1 MRKSSKGE
9 REIKMSVI
17 SDFRKKLR
25 SNPETAKLLMPG
37 TKYEV
42 LLDLD
47 GDGKM
52 DFALMDTTGDG
63 NPDTFAIDMTGNGSL
78 NIYFYDA
85 DGDSVADSVQFYRDG
100 TDKPSYIKIPGDD
113 DEKLK
118 ALARSI
124 QEGMARADAEDLI
137 TRFNRIRNIIGGF
150 VEAYHKA
157 GTLGQ
162 MRAAMKADPEMA
174 KLLCS
179 SPKNELFFDL
189 DGDGVADFALIDTN
203 RTGDID
209 TLGIDL
215 YGDGEFDLY
224 LSNTDEVPGPDM
236 VLYYKTGEDE
246 PTQSSDNPILAE
258 ALAPVAKKFRD
269 TLRAEF
275 TAKNLV
281 EALKTYKLEA
291 IAEMKKVRAAI
302 EAEK

>member
-1 MRKSSKGE
+1 
-9 REIKMSVI
+9 
-17 SDFRKKLR
+17 
-25 SNPETAKLLMPG
+25 
-37 TKYEV
+37 
-42 LLDLD
+42 
-47 GDGKM
+47 
-52 DFALMDTTGDG
+52 
-63 NPDTFAIDMTGNGSL
+63 
-78 NIYFYDA
+78 
-85 DGDSVADSVQFYRDG
+85 
-100 TDKPSYIKIPGDD
+100 
-113 DEKLK
+113 
-118 ALARSI
+118 
-124 QEGMARADAEDLI
+124 MARADAEDLI

>member
-1 MRKSSKGE
+1 
-9 REIKMSVI
+9 MSVI
-17 SDFRKKLR
+17 SDFRKRLR

-37 TKYEV
+37 TKNEV

-63 NPDTFAIDMTGNGSL
+63 NPDTFAADMTGNGSL

-85 DGDSVADSVQFYRDG
+85 DCDSVADSVQYYRDG
-100 TDKPSYIKIPGDD
+100 MDKPSYIKVPGND
-113 DEKLK
+113 DEKIK
-118 ALARSI
+118 ALARSL
-124 QEGMARADAEDLI
+124 QEGMAKADAEDLI
-137 TRFNRIRNIIGGF
+137 ARFNRIRNIIGGR

-157 GTLGQ
+157 GTLGR

-174 KLLCS
+174 KLLCD

-189 DGDGVADFALIDTN
+189 NGDGVADFALIDTN

-224 LSNTDEVPGPDM
+224 LTDTDKNYAPDKG
-236 VLYYKTGEDE
+236 LYYKTGADE
-246 PTQSSDNPILAE
+246 PTRSSTNPLLE
-258 ALAPVAKKFRD
+258 EVLAPVAFKFRD

-275 TAKNLV
+275 TAKSLID
-281 EALKTYKLEA
+281 ALTAYKLEA
-291 IAEMKKVRAAI
+291 IDAMKAVRDKI
-302 EAEK
+302 EAEG